1 MLEIIGGD
9 WLRVRDNY
17 DEEMCRVNGW
27 TCVQERHYDAV
38 ADGLKVEVKKTKT
51 SATIIKLQQL
61 AEITLDETLQD
72 VNYLVVRT
80 DTSQE
85 RVQCAFLVPSMDLA
99 EIVGMTH
106 ILANQVLGV
115 HQAFGCTI
123 QMSIKQSDINRYRI
137 QG

>member
-1 MLEIIGGD
+1 MIYRQYRSFFIFII
-9 WLRVRDNY
+9 W
-17 DEEMCRVNGW
+17 
-27 TCVQERHYDAV
+27 
-38 ADGLKVEVKKTKT
+38 GLKKTKS

-99 EIVGMTH
+99 KIVGMTNL
-106 ILANQVLGV
+106 LANQILGV
-115 HQAFGCTI
+115 HEAFGCTI
-123 QMSIKQSDINRYRI
+123 QMSIKQSDIDRYRI